1 MEWIGHEHRLLLSSY
16 VLEELREVISR
27 KAPGMKEAL
36 EDFITRL
43 PFELCQTPLPLPEE
57 LLFEIRDP
65 DDAAVLY
72 SAMLA
77 QADVLITGDKD
88 FSDVN
93 VPTPEILTPAGF
105 VSKYIRQVHESLS
118 THSFDATLLQML

>member
-1 MEWIGHEHRLLLSSY
+1 MNTDCCSAAMGSKNCEGHIAQGPRYEGSLGGFYHK
-16 VLEELREVISR
+16 V
-27 KAPGMKEAL
+27 
-36 EDFITRL
+36 

-57 LLFEIRDP
+57 LPFEIRDP

-77 QADVLITGDKD
+77 QAAVLITGDKD

-105 VSKYIRQVHESLS
+105 VSKYIR
-118 THSFDATLLQML
+118 